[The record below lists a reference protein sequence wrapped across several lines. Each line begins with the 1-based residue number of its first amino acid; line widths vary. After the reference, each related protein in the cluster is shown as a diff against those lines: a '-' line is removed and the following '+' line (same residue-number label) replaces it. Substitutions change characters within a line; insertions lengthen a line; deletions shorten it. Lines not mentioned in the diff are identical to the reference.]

1 MAESRLKE
9 YIDINPTVK
18 LQKGKV
24 YSLVEME
31 KITVGKKRADT
42 NSKAEYTGKSCTKF
56 LPNDTLMARIT
67 PCLENGKIAKY
78 ESDTAGFGSTEF
90 FILRAKKEKTTAD
103 YVYYLSQTHYVRQ
116 LAVNSMTGASGRQR
130 ADAKFIGNIKWDFP
144 ELGIQSKVADILSTY
159 DDLIEN
165 NNKRIKLLEQMAENL
180 YKEWFVRFRFP
191 GCKDVEFENGIPKGW
206 VREKIGLHYNT
217 CSGGTP
223 SRTHEEYYA
232 DGTIPWV
239 KTGEIKD
246 NIIIHTD
253 ECITEEGIKGS
264 SAKLLQQGAVVMA
277 MYGVNIGMLAYLDS
291 EMTCNQACCVFSDK
305 NEIISRHYLF
315 HYLYSIRDYLLLIGF
330 GAAQQNLSQDLI
342 KKVKIVI
349 PPTELIKKFDEQKE
363 PLYQTIRA
371 LMMQND
377 KLIKQ
382 RDLLLPRLMSGKL
395 EV

>member
-1 MAESRLKE
+1 MVESRLKE

-18 LQKGKV
+18 LQKGEV
-24 YSLVEME
+24 YSVVEME
-31 KITVGKKRADT
+31 KITVGKKIADA
-42 NSKAEYTGKSCTKF
+42 NSKAEYTGKSCSKF

-78 ESDTAGFGSTEF
+78 ESDTPGFGSTEF
-90 FILRAKKEKTTAD
+90 FILRAKKKKTTAD

-116 LAVNSMTGASGRQR
+116 LAINSMTGASGRQR
-130 ADAKFIGNIKWDFP
+130 ADAKFIGDIKWNFP
-144 ELGIQSKVADILSTY
+144 EIETQNKVSDILSNY
-159 DDLIEN
+159 DNLIEN
-165 NNKRIKLLEQMAENL
+165 NNKRIKLLEKMAENL

-191 GCKDVEFENGIPKGW
+191 GYGDTEFEDGMPRGW

-223 SRTHEEYYA
+223 SRTHEEYYTE
-232 DGTIPWV
+232 GTIPWV

-246 NIIIHTD
+246 GIIIHTD
-253 ECITEEGIKGS
+253 ECITEAGIKGS
-264 SAKLLQQGAVVMA
+264 SAKLLPQGAVVMA

-291 EMTCNQACCVFSDK
+291 EMTCNQACCVFNDK
-305 NEIISRHYLF
+305 NEINSRHYLF

-349 PPTELIKKFDEQKE
+349 PPAKLIKEFDKQKE

-382 RDLLLPRLMSGKL
+382 RDALLPRLMSGKL

>member
-1 MAESRLKE
+1 MKKITFDEFVRLNRGFDLPESKIVAGEYPVVASTNIKAYHNAYKVKPPVVVTGRSGSLGKVQYIDSKCWPLNTSLYSKDFRGNNPKYIYYFLQTMHLEQYNAGAGVPTLNQNHLQRLKIVVHD
-9 YIDINPTVK
+9 IDE
-18 LQKGKV
+18 QKKV
-24 YSLVEME
+24 S
-31 KITVGKKRADT
+31 
-42 NSKAEYTGKSCTKF
+42 
-56 LPNDTLMARIT
+56 
-67 PCLENGKIAKY
+67 
-78 ESDTAGFGSTEF
+78 
-90 FILRAKKEKTTAD
+90 
-103 YVYYLSQTHYVRQ
+103 
-116 LAVNSMTGASGRQR
+116 
-130 ADAKFIGNIKWDFP
+130 
-144 ELGIQSKVADILSTY
+144 DILSAY
-159 DDLIEN
+159 DNLIEN
-165 NNKRIKLLEQMAENL
+165 NNKRIRLLEQMAENL

-191 GCKDVEFENGIPKGW
+191 GYEDTEFEDGMPRGW

-223 SRTHEEYYA
+223 SRTHEEYYT

-246 NIIIHTD
+246 GIIIHTD
-253 ECITEEGIKGS
+253 ECITEAGIKGS
-264 SAKLLQQGAVVMA
+264 SAKLLPQGAVVMA

-291 EMTCNQACCVFSDK
+291 EMTCNQACCVFNDK
-305 NEIISRHYLF
+305 NEINSRHYLF

-349 PPTELIKKFDEQKE
+349 PPAELIKEFDKQKE

-382 RDLLLPRLMSGKL
+382 RDALLPRLMSGKL

>member
-1 MAESRLKE
+1 MKKITFDNFVRLSRGFDLPERKIVNGEYPVVASTNIKAYHNAYKVKPPVVVTGRSGSLGKVQYIDSKCWPLNTSLYSKDFRGNNPKYIYFFLQTMHLEQYNAGAGVPTLNQNHLQRLKIVVHD
-9 YIDINPTVK
+9 IDE
-18 LQKGKV
+18 QK
-24 YSLVEME
+24 
-31 KITVGKKRADT
+31 
-42 NSKAEYTGKSCTKF
+42 
-56 LPNDTLMARIT
+56 
-67 PCLENGKIAKY
+67 
-78 ESDTAGFGSTEF
+78 
-90 FILRAKKEKTTAD
+90 
-103 YVYYLSQTHYVRQ
+103 
-116 LAVNSMTGASGRQR
+116 
-130 ADAKFIGNIKWDFP
+130 
-144 ELGIQSKVADILSTY
+144 KVADILSTY
-159 DDLIEN
+159 DNLIEN

-191 GCKDVEFENGIPKGW
+191 GYEDTEFEDGMPRGW

-223 SRTHEEYYA
+223 SRKHEEYYTE
-232 DGTIPWV
+232 GTIPWV

-246 NIIIHTD
+246 GIIIHTD
-253 ECITEEGIKGS
+253 ECITEAGIKGS
-264 SAKLLQQGAVVMA
+264 SAKLLPQGAVVMA

-291 EMTCNQACCVFSDK
+291 EMTCNQACCVFNDK
-305 NEIISRHYLF
+305 NEINSRHYLF

-349 PPTELIKKFDEQKE
+349 PPAELIKEFDKQKE

-382 RDLLLPRLMSGKL
+382 RDALLPRLMSGKL